1 MKSSDIRK
9 KFQAYFMTQ
18 GHNLMD
24 SSTLIPKKDPTLL
37 FTNAG
42 MNPFKDYFLGLADPS
57 HSEVCTIQKCMRAGG
72 KHNDLE
78 QVGLSPYHHTFFEMM
93 GNFSFG
99 SYFKKEAIHYALD
112 FLTKTLHL
120 PANRLWV
127 SVFKQDKES
136 AEIWKKDQ
144 NFPVEKIF
152 FLGEKDNFWRMG
164 NTGPC
169 GPCTEIYYYDGPKKQ
184 PQIKDMT
191 EIWNLVFMEFNEY
204 IENGQKKQ
212 KLLPKPCVDTG
223 MGLERLSAVL
233 QEKKSNYN
241 TDLFKGIIKS
251 LEQATGLRYEFE
263 QMSQE
268 ENQVAFRVMADH
280 SRAIA
285 FLIGD
290 GVLPAS
296 EGAGYVLRRLL
307 RRALF
312 YGQKL
317 SSRSDI
323 LCVSA
328 QNVVLFMKEVY
339 PELLSAKELINSTI
353 QEESRL
359 FSESLKAGKPILLKK
374 LSLSKKSVPDRQK
387 AHSHKINIIDDSVV
401 WDLYSTYGFP
411 PDLTRLIAQEK
422 GFLTN
427 NLSVNQLKKK
437 FSNPSLSKTFQ
448 STSKQELI
456 KKAVELHQQNQ
467 KNKGAVP
474 TQALR
479 GGAEGSQQEIFTG
492 YKTAEEKAQVL
503 LAVSVPALQG
513 LTKQTVQ
520 NLSALFIAEGEHG
533 FVITDK
539 TCFYPEGGGPVG
551 DTGFLSQTD
560 RKPVSFVQD
569 VALGASLSSKGD
581 KKQEAS
587 NKTSLKKAREDL
599 PKSAMH
605 ARVLDTQKRGDIII
619 HEVKVIQGQL
629 KTGQACCMQ
638 VDKDRRRLISA
649 SHSAT
654 HLLHQ
659 ALRVVLGEGVRQM
672 GSLVEPGHLRF
683 DFSSAPL
690 TVKQLRMIED
700 KVNNLIHAG
709 HEVFD
714 STCSYESALR
724 SGALFLAG
732 ENYPKKVRLI
742 QMGNSLEFCGGIH
755 VKNTSEIKGF
765 TIVSETGVSSGVRR
779 ILAYVSDIRQKW
791 LLLMAQQ
798 NKDLREH
805 LNWPLP
811 KLNQTGFVQD
821 AASEIFPSY
830 KVELKLRNANKTNI
844 NQTAHKAENPF
855 IAVIKKKD
863 IEINNLR
870 KQISKLSSS
879 LSQGTREALKEKAL
893 PFECKG
899 LKALLWAV
907 ALPIEDRKVLAETAD
922 NIKAQSPK
930 PAVVVALG
938 EGIEQ
943 YPIVLTVSKE
953 LQKHLSAGDL
963 LKTHIADFLTGKGG
977 GQTRFAQGMIKDK
990 ESFSQLGAFLI
1001 KKLSAL

>member
-1 MKSSDIRK
+1 
-9 KFQAYFMTQ
+9 
-18 GHNLMD
+18 
-24 SSTLIPKKDPTLL
+24 
-37 FTNAG
+37 
-42 MNPFKDYFLGLADPS
+42 MNPFKDYFLSLADPP
-57 HSEVCTIQKCMRAGG
+57 HSQVCTIQKCMRAGG

-99 SYFKKEAIHYALD
+99 AYFKKEAIHYAMD

-120 PANRLWV
+120 PKDRLWV
-127 SVFKQDKES
+127 SVFKADKES
-136 AEIWKKDQ
+136 ATIWQKDQ
-144 NFPVEKIF
+144 NFPTEKIF

-164 NTGPC
+164 DTGPC
-169 GPCTEIYYYDGPKKQ
+169 GPCTEIYYYEGPKNQ

-191 EIWNLVFMEFNEY
+191 EIWNLVFMELNEY

-212 KLLPKPCVDTG
+212 KPLPQSSVDTG

-233 QEKKSNYN
+233 QGKTSNYH
-241 TDLFKGIIKS
+241 TDLFKGIIES
-251 LEQATGLRYEFE
+251 LEQASGVKYDFE
-263 QMSQE
+263 HISQAE
-268 ENQVAFRVMADH
+268 HQVAFRVMADH

-317 SSRSDI
+317 SSRSDL

-359 FSESLKAGKPILLKK
+359 FSENLKEGKSILLKK
-374 LSLSKKSVPDRQK
+374 IKPSGRKPTDTDHRIR
-387 AHSHKINIIDDSVV
+387 AIDDSVI

-422 GFLTN
+422 GFVTN

-437 FSNPSLSKTFQ
+437 FSNPALSKTFQ
-448 STSKQELI
+448 STGKQELI

-467 KNKGAVP
+467 KSKGAIP
-474 TQALR
+474 NQPLK
-479 GGAEGSQQEIFTG
+479 GGTTSNQLEKFTG
-492 YKTAEEKAQVL
+492 YKTTEEKARVL
-503 LAVSVPALQG
+503 WAMSVPALQD
-513 LTKQTVQ
+513 LTKQDVQ
-520 NLSALFIAEGEHG
+520 GLSVPFIAEGESG
-533 FVITDK
+533 LVIMDK

-551 DTGFLSQTD
+551 DTGFLKDATLE
-560 RKPVSFVQD
+560 V
-569 VALGASLSSKGD
+569 
-581 KKQEAS
+581 S
-587 NKTSLKKAREDL
+587 NKTRLKGARESL
-599 PKSAMH
+599 PQSAMQ

-619 HEVKVIQGQL
+619 HEVKVVQGQL
-629 KTGQACCMQ
+629 NTGQVCYMQ

-659 ALRVVLGEGVRQM
+659 ALRMVLGERVRQM
-672 GSLVEPGHLRF
+672 GSLVEPGQLRF

-690 TVKQLRMIED
+690 TPEQLRTIED
-700 KVNNLIHAG
+700 KVNNLIQVG
-709 HEVFD
+709 HKVSD
-714 STCSYESALR
+714 SICSYESAVS

-742 QMGNSLEFCGGIH
+742 QMGKSLEFCGGIH
-755 VKNTSEIKGF
+755 VKNTSEIQGF

-779 ILAYVSDIRQKW
+779 IVAYVSDLRQKW

-811 KLNQTGFVQD
+811 KLNQTGFVQG
-821 AASEIFPSY
+821 AAGESFPSY
-830 KVELKLRNANKTNI
+830 KVDLKLRNANKTHI
-844 NQTAHKAENPF
+844 NQTAHKEENPF

-863 IEINNLR
+863 IEITNLR

-879 LSQGTREALKEKAL
+879 LSQGTKGAFKDKAL

-899 LKALLWAV
+899 LKALLWTV

-938 EGIEQ
+938 DGIDQ
-943 YPIVLTVSKE
+943 YPIVLTVAKE
-953 LQKHLSAGDL
+953 LQKNISAGDL
-963 LKTHIADFLTGKGG
+963 LKNHVADFLKGKGG
-977 GQTRFAQGMIKDK
+977 GQARFAQGMIKDK
-990 ESFSQLGAFLI
+990 ESFPQLGAFLI
-1001 KKLSAL
+1001 KKLKPFLTLP